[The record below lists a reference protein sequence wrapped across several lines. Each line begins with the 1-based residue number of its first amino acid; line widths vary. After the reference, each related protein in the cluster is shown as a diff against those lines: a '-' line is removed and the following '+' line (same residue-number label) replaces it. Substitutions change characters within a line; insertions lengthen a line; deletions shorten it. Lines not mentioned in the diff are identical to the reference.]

1 MTSPVSETFSNWTL
15 NSHNNSVSRICGL
28 CYDCMI
34 KLKHQTSNNYVHLF
48 ISTIT
53 KNQIDLIIQ
62 TPSLPKD
69 YTLLCSILTNLYMFI
84 PLSKKIKQLIV
95 QTFEKNWLNIFLHY
109 KIRKHNSNIK
119 WIIPFFFSFLNHNMK
134 NKQKYSRQSDFCG
147 YSSDESFV
155 FEGEINV
162 RPSEWCVCNTQGSNP
177 NTCYSKLFFN
187 TCQSNIFVDR
197 PSVDVIVSHT

>member
-1 MTSPVSETFSNWTL
+1 MLGWGSPISTFYDRRATDLQLSALVTSPVSETFSNWTL

-34 KLKHQTSNNYVHLF
+34 KLKHLTSNNYVHLF

-53 KNQIDLIIQ
+53 KNQINLIIQ

-69 YTLLCSILTNLYMFI
+69 YTLLCSIPTNLYMFI

-109 KIRKHNSNIK
+109 KIRKHNSKIK
-119 WIIPFFFSFLNHNMK
+119 WIIPFFFFFIFKSQHEKQTEIFASKWFL
-134 NKQKYSRQSDFCG
+134 
-147 YSSDESFV
+147 
-155 FEGEINV
+155 
-162 RPSEWCVCNTQGSNP
+162 W
-177 NTCYSKLFFN
+177 LFFWRELRVWRGN
-187 TCQSNIFVDR
+187 KCST
-197 PSVDVIVSHT
+197 